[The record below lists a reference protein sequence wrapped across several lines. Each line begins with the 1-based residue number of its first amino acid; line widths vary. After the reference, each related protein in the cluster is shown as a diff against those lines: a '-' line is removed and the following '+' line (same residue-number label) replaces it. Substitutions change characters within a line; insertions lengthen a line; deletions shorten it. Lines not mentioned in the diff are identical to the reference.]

1 MARRSASLV
10 AATLLAACGFISGC
24 GTGDAQLD
32 AVRADPTPELDTLYQ
47 RPVEVDNKLTVAA
60 DENLRMF
67 WQDLGRAM
75 YVNRPSRLT
84 PETIPQR

>member
-1 MARRSASLV
+1 MARRSASVL
-10 AATLLAACGFISGC
+10 AAALLATCGMLSGC

-47 RPVEVDNKLTVAA
+47 RPVEIDNKLTVAA

-67 WQDLGRAM
+67 WQDVGRAM

-84 PETIPQR
+84 PENVPQR